1 MKKQKERPSS
11 SLLQCT
17 FSRTAES
24 SERCESSLQAYN
36 YCSLLKFFSKYKFL
50 RAPQL
55 LINEPLQYRY
65 SKSLLCIPQQK
76 QRSTISIDTHWRAKN
91 TSLQKERLS
100 NLLQR
105 TNFSPSHSVFER
117 SIARPAGTS
126 TDSPWQKYPTPHIMN
141 DEHSMSDCIDDTQK
155 GE

>member
-1 MKKQKERPSS
+1 MDTERANEETKRKALKQLIAVYFLSHP
-11 SLLQCT
+11 
-17 FSRTAES
+17 ES

-126 TDSPWQKYPTPHIMN
+126 TDSP
-141 DEHSMSDCIDDTQK
+141 
-155 GE
+155 